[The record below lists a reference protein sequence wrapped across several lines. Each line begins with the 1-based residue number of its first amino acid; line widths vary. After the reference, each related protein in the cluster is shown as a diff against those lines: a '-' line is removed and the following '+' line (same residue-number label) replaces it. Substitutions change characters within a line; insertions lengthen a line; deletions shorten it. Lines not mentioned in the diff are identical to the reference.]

1 MTVYMGKEP
10 KGEMVRR
17 KNEQEYRKY
26 YILMVMEILFI
37 DVQIR
42 NGEKKKVKLAKFYLL
57 LIFCLKIQTS
67 VNIFHFFTNNSV
79 NIFHLNYISLLI
91 IVIKKALKLYLLHI
105 FEFLFN
111 P

>member
-1 MTVYMGKEP
+1 MGKEP

-91 IVIKKALKLYLLHI
+91 IVIKRI
-105 FEFLFN
+105 NEW
-111 P
+111 